1 MINNNFLIR
10 CISGLVIGL
19 AFIVTIFYLRP
30 LFYIF
35 LYLINIVMLMEWY
48 DITKSSRSITL
59 LGLVA
64 VPIPLASILLMS
76 YVDQPGWLLI
86 TYFIL
91 IWTVDTMAMIGGKA
105 LGGPKLAPKISP
117 QKTIS
122 GLIIGVISAVILV
135 NFIKLIPGYRLPYMF
150 ELSNT
155 GFSVY
160 ALILGLTAQLS
171 DLSISVIK
179 RHFNIKDSG
188 TLIPGHGGFL
198 DRFDS
203 LIITA
208 PLVAIYILIN
218 TI

>member
-19 AFIVTIFYLRP
+19 AFVVTIFYLRP
-30 LFYIF
+30 LFYIL
-35 LYLINIVMLMEWY
+35 LYLINIAMLMEWY

-64 VPIPLASILLMS
+64 VPIPLAAVLLMS
-76 YVDQPGWLLI
+76 YVDQSGWLLI
-86 TYFIL
+86 TYFVL

-105 LGGPKLAPKISP
+105 LKGPKLAPKISP

-122 GLIIGVISAVILV
+122 GLLTGVISAVILV
-135 NFIKLIPGYRLPYMF
+135 NFITLIPGYRLPYMF
-150 ELSNT
+150 ELSNI

-160 ALILGLTAQLS
+160 VLILGFAAQLS
-171 DLSISVIK
+171 DLSISVVK

-208 PLVAIYILIN
+208 PLVGIYILIN

>member
-35 LYLINIVMLMEWY
+35 LYLINIAMLMEWY

-105 LGGPKLAPKISP
+105 LLGPKLAPKISP

-122 GLIIGVISAVILV
+122 GLIIGVVSAVILV

-150 ELSNT
+150 EFSNT
-155 GFSVY
+155 AFSVY

>member
-30 LFYIF
+30 LFYIL
-35 LYLINIVMLMEWY
+35 LYLINIAMLMEWY

-76 YVDQPGWLLI
+76 YVDQTGWLLI
-86 TYFIL
+86 TYFVL
-91 IWTVDTMAMIGGKA
+91 IWTVDTMAMVGGKA
-105 LGGPKLAPKISP
+105 LKGYKLAPRISP

-135 NFIKLIPGYRLPYMF
+135 NFIKLIPGYRLPYML

-155 GFSVY
+155 QFSVF
-160 ALILGLTAQLS
+160 ALFLGFAAQLS

-208 PLVAIYILIN
+208 PLVGIYILIN

>member
-10 CISGLVIGL
+10 CISGVVMGL
-19 AFIVTIFYLRP
+19 AFIITIFYLRP
-30 LFYIF
+30 LFYIL
-35 LYLINIVMLMEWY
+35 LYLINIAMLMEWY
-48 DITKSSRSITL
+48 DITKSSRPINL

-64 VPIPLASILLMS
+64 VPISLASVLLMS
-76 YVDQPGWLLI
+76 YVDQSGWLLI
-86 TYFIL
+86 TYFVL
-91 IWTVDTMAMIGGKA
+91 IWTVDTMSMIGGKA
-105 LGGPKLAPKISP
+105 LKGPRLAPKISP

-122 GLIIGVISAVILV
+122 GLLTGVISAVILV
-135 NFIKLIPGYRLPYMF
+135 NFIKLIPGYKLPYMF

-155 GFSVY
+155 EFSIF

-171 DLSISVIK
+171 DLSISVVK
-179 RHFNIKDSG
+179 RRFKIKDSG

-203 LIITA
+203 LVITA
-208 PLVAIYILIN
+208 PLVGIYILIN

>member
-10 CISGLVIGL
+10 CISGVVISL
-19 AFIVTIFYLRP
+19 AFVITIFYLRP
-30 LFYIF
+30 LFYIL
-35 LYLINIVMLMEWY
+35 LYLINIAMLMEWY
-48 DITKSSRSITL
+48 DIAKSSRSITL

-64 VPIPLASILLMS
+64 VPIPLASVLLMS
-76 YVDQPGWLLI
+76 YVDQSGWLLI
-86 TYFIL
+86 TYFVL

-105 LGGPKLAPKISP
+105 LKGPKLAPKISP

-122 GLIIGVISAVILV
+122 GLLTGVIGAVILV
-135 NFIKLIPGYRLPYMF
+135 NFITLIPGYRLPYMF

-160 ALILGLTAQLS
+160 VLILGFTAQLS
-171 DLSISVIK
+171 DLSISVVK

-208 PLVAIYILIN
+208 PLVGIYILIN

>member
-19 AFIVTIFYLRP
+19 AFVVTIFYLRP
-30 LFYIF
+30 LFYIL
-35 LYLINIVMLMEWY
+35 LYLINIAMLMEWY

-64 VPIPLASILLMS
+64 VPIPLAAVLLMS
-76 YVDQPGWLLI
+76 YVDQSGWLLI
-86 TYFIL
+86 TYFVL

-105 LGGPKLAPKISP
+105 LKGPKLAPKISP

-122 GLIIGVISAVILV
+122 GLLTGVISAVILV
-135 NFIKLIPGYRLPYMF
+135 NFITLIPGYRLPYMF
-150 ELSNT
+150 ELSNI
-155 GFSVY
+155 GFSVFV
-160 ALILGLTAQLS
+160 LILGFAAQLS
-171 DLSISVIK
+171 DLSISVVK

-208 PLVAIYILIN
+208 PLVGIYILIN

>member
-19 AFIVTIFYLRP
+19 AFVVTIFYLRP
-30 LFYIF
+30 LFYIL
-35 LYLINIVMLMEWY
+35 LYLINIAMLMEWY

-59 LGLVA
+59 IGLVA
-64 VPIPLASILLMS
+64 VPIPLAAVLLMS
-76 YVDQPGWLLI
+76 YVDQSGWLLI
-86 TYFIL
+86 TYFVL

-105 LGGPKLAPKISP
+105 LKGPKLAPKISP

-122 GLIIGVISAVILV
+122 GLLTGVISAVILV
-135 NFIKLIPGYRLPYMF
+135 NFITLIPGYRLPYMF
-150 ELSNT
+150 ELSNI

-160 ALILGLTAQLS
+160 VLILGFAAQLS
-171 DLSISVIK
+171 DLSISVVK

-208 PLVAIYILIN
+208 PLVGIYILIN

>member
-30 LFYIF
+30 LFYIL
-35 LYLINIVMLMEWY
+35 LYLINVAMLMEWY

-86 TYFIL
+86 TYFVL

-122 GLIIGVISAVILV
+122 GLIIGVVSAVILV
-135 NFIKLIPGYRLPYMF
+135 NFIKLIPGYVLPYMF
-150 ELSNT
+150 QLSNT
-155 GFSVY
+155 AFSVF
-160 ALILGLTAQLS
+160 AVILGLTAQIS
-171 DLSISVIK
+171 DLSISVLK
-179 RHFNIKDSG
+179 RRFHIKDSG

-208 PLVAIYILIN
+208 PLVGLYILIN